1 MRVKIYRY
9 INESHAVILHSSR
22 QGDVTRLQGFENV
35 AMVYIHIYILKNIY
49 TYVMLID
56 NHIDAYVVRC
66 NATQFQY
73 HKALDHI

>member
-1 MRVKIYRY
+1 MNHMLSFSIARGRVMSLACRASRMLQWYIY
-9 INESHAVILHSSR
+9 
-22 QGDVTRLQGFENV
+22 
-35 AMVYIHIYILKNIY
+35 IYILKNIY